1 MKAYRPIFFI
11 LAFFIASAAWG
22 QQGAQPK
29 STAAAQPLPAAMQVI
44 QKELNAVGKLSFVVH
59 LYNAEEKGD
68 APYSEQL
75 SNVVADPATCTIHYH
90 WWRMM
95 HGDVVNDEDVT
106 LKLHDAVMVATMSHD
121 DYLKMVAK
129 QEGPTPDGDR
139 GYYEK
144 FDPPLFMVMVQM
156 SGDDEDGAAFSF
168 TDEKQA
174 GRVGKAMV
182 QAVEL
187 CGGKTGS
194 H

>member
-1 MKAYRPIFFI
+1 MKAYRPIFFV
-11 LAFFIASAAWG
+11 LAFFIASAALG

-174 GRVGKAMV
+174 GRVGQAMV
-182 QAVEL
+182 QAVKL